1 MTDPATPV
9 PGDTIEGETPAEA
22 RSLRRKCKASTMDST
37 KLMRKRAT
45 DRRSQQAFRERTK
58 LKIAAL
64 EEEVARMSQN
74 AEKMSRELH
83 EVTLQRNS
91 LSTECL
97 EWKEKASLASELEAE
112 VHAMARRLDQLR
124 TKKPFSDA
132 ELSSIRPSLPAGI
145 LPTIHSDMT
154 PRRSNQDQDANDY
167 ALAPSPARSNTSA
180 AMETQSSPPLPQPSG
195 LSTCEGP
202 TERSASYEATRFAPG
217 AACLTSFPHP
227 QNVDVRTDFLSE
239 GVGFDP
245 VCFPVSVGHTSPQHG
260 DAHILRRTSQ
270 DPLNDELSEPVT
282 ADEVSIDL
290 SAHGATGDVSAR
302 SPVQVPDPSIPDE
315 MQLQPLSTEQSSR
328 WPGGWSPT
336 SSNQVDLCEQL
347 PYNLKPVIPSD
358 RILQGLIASQRGAAA
373 EGIPWDELLG
383 PELPCWD
390 VLVGA
395 PSRLCGHPICRAVF
409 DIVKAYTGYSRLP
422 ERVASVYTM
431 YSSVMWRLS
440 LQRKRFE
447 KMPLWMRP
455 RAIQL
460 QVAHPAWMDRVPWQV
475 PLHPNLREILVKDQE
490 LYHVEEFGAFHST
503 SVSVNWP
510 YSSDCV
516 LITSRGSAA
525 KEDET
530 VLSLNPAFEEHIRD
544 LRNWTIGSRFTQK
557 YPELAAAIEQ
567 DIGDGSIEE

>member
-9 PGDTIEGETPAEA
+9 PGDTIEGETAAEA

-64 EEEVARMSQN
+64 EEEVAKMSQN

-97 EWKEKASLASELEAE
+97 EWKEKAGLASELEAE

-132 ELSSIRPSLPAGI
+132 GLSSIRPALPTGI
-145 LPTIHSDMT
+145 LPTIHCDIT
-154 PRRSNQDQDANDY
+154 PRRSDQDQDANDY
-167 ALAPSPARSNTSA
+167 ALAPSPARSNTGA
-180 AMETQSSPPLPQPSG
+180 AMEMQSSPPLPQPSG
-195 LSTCEGP
+195 LSSCEGP
-202 TERSASYEATRFAPG
+202 TERSASYEATSFAPG

-227 QNVDVRTDFLSE
+227 QNEDVRTDFLSE
-239 GVGFDP
+239 GVSFDP
-245 VCFPVSVGHTSPQHG
+245 VCFPVSMGHASPRHE
-260 DAHILRRTSQ
+260 DAHTLRRTSQ

-290 SAHGATGDVSAR
+290 SAHGATGDVSVR

-431 YSSVMWRLS
+431 YSSVMVARV
-440 LQRKRFE
+440 
-447 KMPLWMRP
+447 RP
-455 RAIQL
+455 S
-460 QVAHPAWMDRVPWQV
+460 V
-475 PLHPNLREILVKDQE
+475 REILVKDQE

-516 LITSRGSAA
+516 LITSRGGAA